1 MKKKF
6 IQIEVGK
13 DVHWDDEL
21 EQWIVSE
28 DFVYDD
34 DFVYWFFCDVSNESF
49 VIYRDEAEN
58 LIIDVG
64 SPDEDDSEEDELDD
78 LLERAQAVRDEYDLV
93 SR

>member
-1 MKKKF
+1 M
-6 IQIEVGK
+6 
-13 DVHWDDEL
+13 
-21 EQWIVSE
+21 
-28 DFVYDD
+28 YDD

-78 LLERAQAVRDEYDLV
+78 LLERAQAVGDEHAIV